1 MQQFQQVCTSGFI
14 MNDRNEL
21 LLVKRADNDDFLPGL
36 WELPGGGTD
45 FGENPQ
51 EALKREV
58 FEEVGLSVSVGKP
71 LTVEDYFMEN
81 DHEKI
86 HRVEV
91 FYLCSLIDTTQ
102 EVQLSFEHSA
112 YKWVKQEDLPR
123 VGMTEYMEKAI
134 AACFANR

>member
-1 MQQFQQVCTSGFI
+1 MKEFQQVCVGGFI
-14 MNDRNEL
+14 LNSNNEVL
-21 LLVKRADNDDFLPGL
+21 VVKRSDNDDFLPGL

-86 HRVEV
+86 HRVEI
-91 FYLCSLIDTTQ
+91 FFLCLLMDSTQ
-102 EVQLSFEHSA
+102 HVQLSFEHSA
-112 YKWVKQEDLPR
+112 YKWVAKVDLPS
-123 VGMTEYMEKAI
+123 VGITDYMEKAI
-134 AACFANR
+134 AACFANL